1 MPNVRRA
8 GHVQCVA
15 NKATALASKSHEI
28 INPANMRQ
36 PRAFDIAP
44 RSARSI
50 LLGST
55 SCPVG
60 RSTDAF
66 DVRDGP
72 SGPVPMVE
80 EATSPLGLAIGAGR
94 AILCLGLGGRRF
106 FIAKNP
112 IIEANYVL

>member
-1 MPNVRRA
+1 VPNVRRA

-80 EATSPLGLAIGAGR
+80 EALTFRLSD
-94 AILCLGLGGRRF
+94 LCLPCFVLRPWGSSFLHGLRPVQSDNRR
-106 FIAKNP
+106 
-112 IIEANYVL
+112 